1 MKTTL
6 KTRFPEANASP
17 GFLLWKASN
26 LLQRLHASS
35 LKKIGLTPAQFSV
48 LASIVYLSGFDEA
61 LTQAYL
67 ARHTGLDKMFIS
79 DLVKKLV
86 QKKWISLED
95 HPSDSRAKVIRATSK
110 GTALANES
118 IAVVEEI
125 DAAFFSKLERGEAF
139 SKDLL
144 NLLSQEEIR
153 KK

>member
-1 MKTTL
+1 LKTVL

-48 LASIVYLSGFDEA
+48 LASIVYLSGFDEP

-67 ARHTGLDKMFIS
+67 GRHTGLDKMFIS

-95 HPSDSRAKVIRATSK
+95 HPSDSRAKVIRPTAK
-110 GTALANES
+110 GSALANES
-118 IAVVEEI
+118 IGIVEEI
-125 DAAFFSKLERGEAF
+125 DSDFFSKLKSGEAF
-139 SKDLL
+139 TKDLL
-144 NLLSQEEIR
+144 NLLAYEE
-153 KK
+153 K